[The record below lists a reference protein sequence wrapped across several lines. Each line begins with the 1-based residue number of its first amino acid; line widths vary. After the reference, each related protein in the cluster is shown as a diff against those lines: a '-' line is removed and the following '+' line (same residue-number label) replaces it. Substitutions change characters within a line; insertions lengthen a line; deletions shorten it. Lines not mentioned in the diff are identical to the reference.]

1 MILNPLSNF
10 GALLS
15 VWSVLHYNYHY
26 YYAARFIKC
35 DTYTQSPSSKHKMS
49 QFGQTNI
56 FMHNLLGQQ
65 QFGQH
70 EGSFLTQRM
79 QSMLMSDWVKITTTN
94 ELRTKTNK
102 GRSRDIL
109 HRYVIL
115 PIINDLLF
123 NWNQFINCWYK
134 QMKPFINGS
143 AGKLMYKSDYR

>member
-1 MILNPLSNF
+1 
-10 GALLS
+10 
-15 VWSVLHYNYHY
+15 
-26 YYAARFIKC
+26 
-35 DTYTQSPSSKHKMS
+35 MS

-102 GRSRDIL
+102 VRSRDIL

-123 NWNQFINCWYK
+123 N
-134 QMKPFINGS
+134 
-143 AGKLMYKSDYR
+143 